1 MNTALSDLD
10 RDTYKAQQRRQWG
23 ATATGWGKW
32 GPMLEQAY
40 GQRLSEGL
48 VRLAGIQ
55 PGQRVLDIATGY
67 GEPALTAAR
76 RVGPAGQVVATDL
89 SPEMLVVAHERAR
102 AQGVTNVRFVE
113 ADAERLDYPD
123 GTFDAALCRCGLMFV
138 PDLPGALRRIRL
150 MLVPGGVFAAAVW
163 DTPPK
168 GSPSAL
174 AFGLAREMFELPNPT
189 PAKGAPQDSLAG
201 NALDRALTEAG
212 FRDVKRE
219 IVPADMVWPS
229 TDVCLDFIREMFP
242 GVSGPVSQATP
253 ERQADFWQR
262 WREAVQVFATPEGS
276 LSVPS
281 AAICVVG
288 RH

>member
-1 MNTALSDLD
+1 MTTALSDLD

-23 ATATGWGKW
+23 ATASGWGKW
-32 GPMLEQAY
+32 GPMLEQSF
-40 GQRLSEGL
+40 GQRLSASM
-48 VRLAGIQ
+48 VRLAAIQ

-76 RVGPAGQVVATDL
+76 RVGPTGQVVATDI
-89 SPEMLVVAHERAR
+89 SPEMLAVAVERAR
-102 AQGVTNVRFVE
+102 AQGVTNVHFVE

-123 GTFDAALCRCGLMFV
+123 GSFDAALCRCGLMFL
-138 PDLPGALRRIRL
+138 PDLSGTLGRIRRMLEPGGAL
-150 MLVPGGVFAAAVW
+150 AAAVW

-174 AFGLAREMFELPNPT
+174 AFTLAREMFQLPNPT

-201 NALDRALTEAG
+201 NALDQALAEAG
-212 FRDVKRE
+212 FVDVLRQ

-229 TDVCLDFIREMFP
+229 TEVCLDFIGDMFP
-242 GVSGPVSQATP
+242 GVSGPVGQQP
-253 ERQADFWQR
+253 PDRQAEFWR
-262 WREAVQVFATPEGS
+262 RLREAVQVFATPEGR

-281 AAICVVG
+281 AAICVAG
-288 RH
+288 LR